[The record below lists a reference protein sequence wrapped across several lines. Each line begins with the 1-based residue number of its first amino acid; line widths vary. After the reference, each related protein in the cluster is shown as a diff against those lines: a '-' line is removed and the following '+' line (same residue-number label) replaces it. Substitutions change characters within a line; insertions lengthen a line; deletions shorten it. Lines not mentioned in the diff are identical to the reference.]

1 MTTNVLIVQRHTG
14 LLADRRSIAHG
25 LITDQVLDVVIATG
39 DEVVLGRERDG
50 ECWLVNKG
58 PGTLRLTYSVPGGDE
73 GRKRVGPR
81 HDLVLPGQ
89 AKEIGIGRGVW
100 WHVREAG

>member
-1 MTTNVLIVQRHTG
+1 MTTDVLVVQSRQG
-14 LLADRRSIAHG
+14 LLCKESARGSDHLPLVS
-25 LITDQVLDVVIATG
+25 TATLAAG
-39 DEVVLGRERDG
+39 GELTLGRERDG